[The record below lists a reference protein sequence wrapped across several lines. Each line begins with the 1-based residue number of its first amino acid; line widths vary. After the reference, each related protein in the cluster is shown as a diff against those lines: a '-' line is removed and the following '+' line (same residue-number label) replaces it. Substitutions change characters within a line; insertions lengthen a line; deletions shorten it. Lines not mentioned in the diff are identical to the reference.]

1 MQNNGEVSQ
10 LVTKVQQNYTGNKQA
25 RKRNMETTSASQQI
39 LLIFIVFNQSSF
51 QSFSSLTCE
60 SF

>member
-51 QSFSSLTCE
+51 QSFSSLT
-60 SF
+60 